1 MKTKD
6 SKTAPKGSLFPLFF
20 YEYSKVFFV
29 FCATFLISTPL
40 SIVKEIKSV
49 KLGGK
54 SMNHLL
60 YVVML
65 LSIPYIVC
73 TLAMLARFILFVF
86 NDEMVYIEP
95 LLKSYVWFMIHPVKI
110 IKMGVDG
117 VVVGFMMIE
126 DLLFKAIVKRKYKSY
141 KKRLNRV
148 QYEDE
153 RSQEEMKSALTM
165 SSDWMKLLSDCMDDL
180 PAGFYT
186 PRKVVYEEYEQ
197 WSD

>member
-1 MKTKD
+1 
-6 SKTAPKGSLFPLFF
+6 
-20 YEYSKVFFV
+20 
-29 FCATFLISTPL
+29 
-40 SIVKEIKSV
+40 
-49 KLGGK
+49 
-54 SMNHLL
+54 MNRLL

-65 LSIPYIVC
+65 LSTPYIVC
-73 TLAMLARFILFVF
+73 TLAMLARFILFVL

-95 LLKSYVWFMIHPVKI
+95 LLKSYVWFMVHPVKI

-153 RSQEEMKSALTM
+153 RSQEEMKSVLTS
-165 SSDWMKLLSDCMDDL
+165 SSDWMRILGAYMDDL
-180 PAGFYT
+180 PASYYT
-186 PRKVVYEEYEQ
+186 PRKVVYEEYERL
-197 WSD
+197 SD

>member
-1 MKTKD
+1 
-6 SKTAPKGSLFPLFF
+6 
-20 YEYSKVFFV
+20 
-29 FCATFLISTPL
+29 
-40 SIVKEIKSV
+40 
-49 KLGGK
+49 
-54 SMNHLL
+54 MNRLL

-65 LSIPYIVC
+65 LSTPYIVC
-73 TLAMLARFILFVF
+73 TLAMIARFILFVL
-86 NDEMVYIEP
+86 NGEMIYIES
-95 LLKSYVWFMIHPVKI
+95 LFKSYVWFMVHPIKI

>member
-1 MKTKD
+1 
-6 SKTAPKGSLFPLFF
+6 
-20 YEYSKVFFV
+20 
-29 FCATFLISTPL
+29 
-40 SIVKEIKSV
+40 
-49 KLGGK
+49 
-54 SMNHLL
+54 MNHLL
-60 YVVML
+60 YVVMV

-86 NDEMVYIEP
+86 NDKMVYIEP
-95 LLKSYVWFMIHPVKI
+95 LFKSYVWFMVHPVKI

-153 RSQEEMKSALTM
+153 RNQEEVKSVLTM
-165 SSDWMKLLSDCMDDL
+165 SSDWMKILGDYMDDL
-180 PAGFYT
+180 PASYYT

>member
-1 MKTKD
+1 
-6 SKTAPKGSLFPLFF
+6 
-20 YEYSKVFFV
+20 
-29 FCATFLISTPL
+29 
-40 SIVKEIKSV
+40 
-49 KLGGK
+49 
-54 SMNHLL
+54 MNRLL

-65 LSIPYIVC
+65 LSTPYIVC
-73 TLAMLARFILFVF
+73 TLAMIARFILFVL
-86 NDEMVYIEP
+86 NGEMIYIES
-95 LLKSYVWFMIHPVKI
+95 LFKSYVWFMVHPIKI

-165 SSDWMKLLSDCMDDL
+165 SSDWMRILGAYMDDL
-180 PAGFYT
+180 PASYYT